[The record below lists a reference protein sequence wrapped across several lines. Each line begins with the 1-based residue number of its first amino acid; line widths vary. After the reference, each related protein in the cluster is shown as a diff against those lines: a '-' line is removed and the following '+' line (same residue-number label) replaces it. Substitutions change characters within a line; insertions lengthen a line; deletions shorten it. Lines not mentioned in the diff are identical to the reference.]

1 MFQSFT
7 GNSRRPRQVNLSGRA
22 TNPFAAFPGNSPTRQ
37 TPHAANPESAV
48 AIAQRERALRQ
59 HERDRQTASR
69 TVQRVWRGHHS
80 RQATYKGWKSEW
92 DTFEWERVIRALGFD
107 DNRGPTT
114 ELERLE
120 CLARLSAPPYPTAE
134 QCLDQLRLLVQ
145 FVGLVKKKED
155 ALRLVY
161 FCNVFE
167 QTFHALPTI
176 ATENDW
182 TELLKRL
189 ATAILHALSSATES
203 PTHEAAVLPLLRTI
217 VFLVDLIPKK
227 MATIAKHYYQ
237 TMAFLTKNIKRWEG
251 TLSPEH
257 ATNAVLALLR
267 PITSETMTAYEA
279 LAMSYLTIPNLPAY
293 LGELDGL
300 AHQINYKLLAPAIES
315 CISLTKER
323 ISTDDVEGIEG
334 RLWLLAYLIFFHR
347 YALPG
352 QANLQAPDLGF
363 LNVVSGLL
371 NSTSIYLTRWLEA
384 DENGLDPVRGPYLD
398 QFVTDQV
405 SSLVNQSSITG
416 LLSRIKTSQLSH
428 TDLSNNEY
436 NASREAKIL
445 ATYALNLLRVFPRRG
460 DDIRM
465 WLYLGSA
472 PSAGPT
478 SDQPGAKIPA
488 IKYFWHASKSS
499 QIFETI
505 SKDSTQVLPLLQL
518 PQDGDKEDQE
528 QEWTIILLFFELYT
542 FVLKVMDDEEF
553 FSSASPFAASPSVLS
568 SWTKESALPLKDI
581 KDMTVFLKNLA
592 FTLYWNVADLTKKG
606 PVPSS
611 AVDLRSY
618 FSNTAQ
624 VSGPMERAEVETKKE
639 INDLPG
645 VTGIPLDYF
654 KGLVTGLLRMLHERD
669 SRRKFLPPNHWLM
682 TDRFDMEGFIPAVVA
697 EEEKR
702 HEFQDDDEESEP
714 DLLDEEYPEP
724 SHLVGN
730 SHARRLIHIQAM
742 RNSQRR
748 QAHNNALAAI
758 APRLE
763 ILRNMPFFIPFAT
776 RVQIFRQFIFRD
788 QQRRRKGFV
797 DPESWRLSVAQ
808 NAMINGPPEGAA
820 DILARHH
827 ADIRRESVFED
838 AFSQYYGLGDG
849 LKEPIQISFIDQFG
863 AMEAGIDG
871 GGVTK
876 EFLTSITSQAFK
888 TDDYESMFAENDHH
902 LLYPSPIAVDQLKKV
917 LSEAGLTSSSLEWQ
931 DDVRG
936 LLRRYEFLGRIIG
949 KCLYEGILVD
959 VNFAPFFL
967 LKWALTGGSRSAV
980 KESSYRANLNDL
992 KDLDEGL
999 YQGLL
1004 QLKNYPGNVEDFGLD
1019 FTINNIIRMPSGANR
1034 TVTAELKPNGSQT
1047 AVTNKNR
1054 LVYISYVARYRL
1066 QLQPAL
1072 QTNAFLQGLGQI
1084 IQPAWL
1090 SMFNQSELQTLVSGD
1105 KADIDV
1111 EDLRR
1116 NTLYGGVY
1124 VIGDDNLEHPTIAL
1138 FWQVMHEMTNEERQ
1152 KVIRFVTSTPR
1163 APLLGFSHLRPN
1175 FSIRDSSE
1183 DQERLPSTSTC
1194 VNLLKLPRYSDAD
1207 TLRSKL
1213 LYAVSSGAGFDLS

>member
-22 TNPFAAFPGNSPTRQ
+22 TNPFVAFPGNPQTRQ
-37 TPHAANPESAV
+37 TPHVANPESAV

-69 TVQRVWRGHHS
+69 TVQRVWRGYQS
-80 RQATYKGWKSEW
+80 RKRTYKGWKSEW
-92 DTFEWERVIRALGFD
+92 DTFEWNRVTSALGLD
-107 DNRGPTT
+107 DDRGPMT

-145 FVGLVKKKED
+145 FVGLVRNKED
-155 ALRLVY
+155 VLRLVY

-167 QTFHALPTI
+167 ETFHFLPTI

-189 ATAILHALSSATES
+189 AVAILHALGSSRDS
-203 PTHEAAVLPLLRTI
+203 PTHDAAVLPLLRTI

-227 MATIAKHYYQ
+227 MATIAQQYYE
-237 TMAFLTKNIKRWEG
+237 TMALLTKNIGLFGG
-251 TLSPEH
+251 TPSPEH
-257 ATNAVLALLR
+257 VTNAVLALLR
-267 PITSETMTAYEA
+267 PITSETMAAYEA

-300 AHQINYKLLAPAIES
+300 AHKINYKLLAPAIES
-315 CISLTKER
+315 CIPMTKER
-323 ISTDDVEGIEG
+323 LSTDDVEGIEG

-352 QANLQAPDLGF
+352 QANLQAPDLAF

-371 NSTSIYLTRWLEA
+371 NSTSIYLTRCFEV
-384 DENGLDPVRGPYLD
+384 DENGLDPVRAPCLD
-398 QFVTDQV
+398 QFVADQV

-416 LLSRIKTSQLSH
+416 LLSRIRTFHLSH
-428 TDLSNNEY
+428 TDVSNNEY
-436 NASREAKIL
+436 NASKEAKIL

-472 PSAGPT
+472 PSAGLT
-478 SDQPGAKIPA
+478 AGEPGAKIPA
-488 IKYFWHASKSS
+488 IKYFWQASKSS
-499 QIFETI
+499 QIFHTI

-518 PQDGDKEDQE
+518 PQGGDTEDQE

-542 FVLKVMDDEEF
+542 FLLKVMDDEEF
-553 FSSASPFAASPSVLS
+553 FSSASPYAASPNVLS
-568 SWTKESALPLKDI
+568 SWTKESALPLQDI
-581 KDMTVFLKNLA
+581 KDMTIFLKNLA
-592 FTLYWNVADLTKKG
+592 FTLYWNIADLTKKG
-606 PVPSS
+606 PVLSS

-618 FSNTAQ
+618 FNNTTQ
-624 VSGPMERAEVETKKE
+624 VSGSIDRTEVEAKKE

-645 VTGIPLDYF
+645 VIGIPLDYF

-669 SRRKFLPPNHWLM
+669 SRRKFLPQNHWLM

-714 DLLDEEYPEP
+714 DLLDAEYREP
-724 SHLVGN
+724 SPLVGN
-730 SHARRLIHIQAM
+730 SHARRLIQIQAM

-917 LSEAGLTSSSLEWQ
+917 LSEAGLTNSSPEWQ

-959 VNFAPFFL
+959 VDFAPFFL

-1019 FTINNIIRMPSGANR
+1019 FTINNKIRMPSGANR

-1084 IQPAWL
+1084 VQPAWL

>member
-59 HERDRQTASR
+59 RERDRQTACR

-80 RQATYKGWKSEW
+80 RNATYKSWKSEW
-92 DTFEWERVIRALGFD
+92 DNIEWERVHHSLRLD
-107 DNRGPTT
+107 DNGEPRTDVG
-114 ELERLE
+114 RLE

-134 QCLDQLRLLVQ
+134 QCLGQLRLLVQ
-145 FVGLVKKKED
+145 FVGSARRQED
-155 ALRLVY
+155 VLRLVY

-176 ATENDW
+176 ATEGEW

-189 ATAILHALSSATES
+189 AIAILHALSSATNT
-203 PTHEAAVLPLLRTI
+203 PTHGAAVLPLLRTI
-217 VFLVDLIPKK
+217 TFLVDLIPKR
-227 MATIAKHYYQ
+227 MAAIAKLYYQ
-237 TMAFLTKNIKRWEG
+237 TMAYLTKNIMLLGEN
-251 TLSPEH
+251 LSSEH
-257 ATNAVLALLR
+257 VTNAVLALLR

-279 LAMSYLTIPNLPAY
+279 LAMSYLTVPDLLAY
-293 LGELDGL
+293 LGGLDQL

-315 CISLTKER
+315 CIASVTQR
-323 ISTDDVEGIEG
+323 SSTEDVEA
-334 RLWLLAYLIFFHR
+334 RQWLLAYMIFFHR

-352 QANLQAPDLGF
+352 QANQQAPDLGF
-363 LNVVSGLL
+363 LHVVSELL
-371 NSTSIYLTRWLEA
+371 NSTSSHLTRCLEA
-384 DENGLDPVRGPYLD
+384 EESNEPDTIGGSSLHP
-398 QFVTDQV
+398 FVKDQV

-416 LLSRIKTSQLSH
+416 LLSRIKASH
-428 TDLSNNEY
+428 FGQTETSNNEAE
-436 NASREAKIL
+436 ASREAKIL

-472 PSAGPT
+472 PAAVSG
-478 SDQPGAKIPA
+478 QPGAKIPA
-488 IKYFWHASKSS
+488 IKYFWQASKSS
-499 QIFETI
+499 RIFKTI
-505 SKDSTQVLPLLQL
+505 SKDSTEVLQLLQL
-518 PQDGDKEDQE
+518 PEHGNRGDQD

-542 FVLKVMDDEEF
+542 FLLKVMDDEEF
-553 FSSASPFAASPSVLS
+553 FSSASPFTASANVQS
-568 SWTKESALPLKDI
+568 SWTKESALPLEDI
-581 KDMTVFLKNLA
+581 KDMTIFLKNLA

-611 AVDLRSY
+611 TVDLRSY
-618 FSNTAQ
+618 FTNTAQ
-624 VSGPMERAEVETKKE
+624 SPGPMERSEMEAKDES
-639 INDLPG
+639 NDLPG

-669 SRRKFLPPNHWLM
+669 SRRKFLPQNHWLM

-702 HEFQDDDEESEP
+702 HEFQDDDEDAEP
-714 DLLDEEYPEP
+714 DLLDDETPEP

-748 QAHNNALAAI
+748 QAHKNALAAI

-808 NAMINGPPEGAA
+808 HAMISGPPEGAA

-838 AFSQYYGLGDG
+838 AFSQFYGLGDG

-876 EFLTSITSQAFK
+876 EFLTSITTQAFK

-902 LLYPSPIAVDQLKKV
+902 LLYPSPTAVDQLKTV
-917 LSEAGLTSSSLEWQ
+917 LGEAGLTSSSSEWQ

-936 LLRRYEFLGRIIG
+936 LLRRYEFLGRVIG

-1004 QLKNYPGNVEDFGLD
+1004 QLKNYPGNVEDFSLD
-1019 FTINNIIRMPSGANR
+1019 FTINNVIRMPSGKNR

-1054 LVYISYVARYRL
+1054 LVYISYMARYRL

-1138 FWQVMHEMTNEERQ
+1138 FWQVMHEMNNEERQ

-1194 VNLLKLPRYSDAD
+1194 VNLLKLPRYSDAA

>member
-22 TNPFAAFPGNSPTRQ
+22 NNPFAAFPGNSPARK
-37 TPHAANPESAV
+37 TPHATNPESAV

-59 HERDRQTASR
+59 LERDRQAACR
-69 TVQRVWRGHHS
+69 TVQRVWRGHRS
-80 RQATYKGWKSEW
+80 RKATYTEWKSAW
-92 DTFEWERVIRALGFD
+92 DDFEWERVCSALGL
-107 DNRGPTT
+107 DNNVRPTT
-114 ELERLE
+114 EVERLE
-120 CLARLSAPPYPTAE
+120 YLAGLSAPPYPTAE
-134 QCLDQLRLLVQ
+134 QCLGQLRVLVQ
-145 FVGLVKKKED
+145 FLGSVKSQED
-155 ALRLVY
+155 VLRLVY
-161 FCNVFE
+161 FCQVLE
-167 QTFHALPTI
+167 QTFHSLPTI
-176 ATENDW
+176 ATEGEW

-189 ATAILHALSSATES
+189 AITILRALSSATHT
-203 PTHEAAVLPLLRTI
+203 PTHKAAVLPLLRTM

-227 MATIAKHYYQ
+227 MATIAKQYYQ
-237 TMAFLTKNIKRWEG
+237 AMAYLTKNIALLG
-251 TLSPEH
+251 DSLSPEH
-257 ATNAVLALLR
+257 VTTAVLALLR

-279 LAMSYLTIPNLPAY
+279 FAVSYLTIPDLVAFI
-293 LGELDGL
+293 GSLDGL
-300 AHQINYKLLAPAIES
+300 AHQINYKILAPALES
-315 CISLTKER
+315 YIAPANGRPSVA
-323 ISTDDVEGIEG
+323 DVEA
-334 RLWLLAYLIFFHR
+334 RHWLLAYLIFFHR
-347 YALPG
+347 HTSPG
-352 QANLQAPDLGF
+352 QASLQAPDLGF
-363 LNVVSGLL
+363 LNVVSELL
-371 NSTSIYLTRWLEA
+371 NSTSAYLTRCFEM
-384 DENGLDPVRGPYLD
+384 DESNDAVTGSGPSLHP
-398 QFVTDQV
+398 FVKEQV
-405 SSLVNQSSITG
+405 SSLVNQGSVTG
-416 LLSRIKTSQLSH
+416 LLSRINASQLSG
-428 TDLSNNEY
+428 TNQSDKVSD
-436 NASREAKIL
+436 ASREANIL
-445 ATYALNLLRVFPRRG
+445 AKYALNLLRVFPRRG

-472 PSAGPT
+472 PSAVSG
-478 SDQPGAKIPA
+478 QPGTKIPA
-488 IKYFWHASKSS
+488 IKYFWQASKFSRVFQS
-499 QIFETI
+499 I
-505 SKDSTQVLPLLQL
+505 SKDSTEVLPLLQE
-518 PQDGDKEDQE
+518 PKDGTQVEQDQD
-528 QEWTIILLFFELYT
+528 WTIILLFLELYT

-553 FSSASPFAASPSVLS
+553 FSGASPFAASANVHS
-568 SWTKESALPLKDI
+568 SWTKESALPLEDI
-581 KDMTVFLKNLA
+581 KNMTVFLKNLA

-611 AVDLRSY
+611 AVDLKSY
-618 FSNTAQ
+618 FNNSQSPVLNDSEAGTREG
-624 VSGPMERAEVETKKE
+624 S
-639 INDLPG
+639 NDLPG

-669 SRRKFLPPNHWLM
+669 SRRKFLPQDHWLM

-702 HEFQDDDEESEP
+702 HEFQEDDEDGEP
-714 DLLDEEYPEP
+714 DLLDNEDQDP
-724 SHLVGN
+724 SYLIGN
-730 SHARRLIHIQAM
+730 SHARRLVNIQAL
-742 RNSQRR
+742 RARQRR
-748 QAHNNALAAI
+748 QAHKHALAAI

-797 DPESWRLSVAQ
+797 DPETWRLSVAQ
-808 NAMINGPPEGAA
+808 SSMLFGASEGAA

-827 ADIRRESVFED
+827 ADIHRESVFED
-838 AFSQYYGLGDG
+838 AYSQFYSLGDG
-849 LKEPIQISFIDQFG
+849 LKEPIQISFIDKFG

-876 EFLTSITSQAFK
+876 EFLTSITSEAFR
-888 TDDYESMFAENDHH
+888 TDDHENMFAENDHH
-902 LLYPSPIAVDQLKKV
+902 LLYPSPTAVDRFKMV
-917 LSEAGLTSSSLEWQ
+917 LSEAGLKSSSTEWQ

-936 LLRRYEFLGRIIG
+936 LLRRYEFLGRVIG

-1019 FTINNIIRMPSGANR
+1019 FTINNVIRMPNGTNR

-1047 AVTNKNR
+1047 PVTNKNR
-1054 LVYISYVARYRL
+1054 LVYISYMARYRL
-1066 QLQPAL
+1066 QVQPAL
-1072 QTNAFLQGLGQI
+1072 QTNAFLQGLGQM

-1116 NTLYGGVY
+1116 NTQYGGVY
-1124 VIGDDNLEHPTIAL
+1124 VIGDDNQEHPTIAL

-1163 APLLGFSHLRPN
+1163 APLLGFSHLRPH
-1175 FSIRDSSE
+1175 FSIRDSSD

-1194 VNLLKLPRYSDAD
+1194 VNLLKLPRYSDAE

>member
-59 HERDRQTASR
+59 LERDRQTASR
-69 TVQRVWRGHHS
+69 TVQRVWRGHQS
-80 RQATYKGWKSEW
+80 RKATYKVWKSEW
-92 DTFEWERVIRALGFD
+92 DTLEWERVTTALDFD
-107 DNRGPTT
+107 DDRLPRT
-114 ELERLE
+114 EVERLE

-145 FVGLVKKKED
+145 FVGLATKKED
-155 ALRLVY
+155 VLRLVY

-189 ATAILHALSSATES
+189 ATAILHALSSARNS

-217 VFLVDLIPKK
+217 VFLVDLIPKR
-227 MATIAKHYYQ
+227 MASIGKHYYQ
-237 TMAFLTKNIKRWEG
+237 TMAFLTKNIELVGG

-257 ATNAVLALLR
+257 VTNAVLALLR
-267 PITSETMTAYEA
+267 PITSETIAAYEA

-315 CISLTKER
+315 CIPLAKER
-323 ISTDDVEGIEG
+323 LSTDDVEGIEG

-371 NSTSIYLTRWLEA
+371 NSTSVYLTRCLEA
-384 DENGLDPVRGPYLD
+384 DENGPDPARGPYLD
-398 QFVTDQV
+398 QFVADQV

-416 LLSRIKTSQLSH
+416 LLSRIKTSYLSH
-428 TDLSNNEY
+428 TDISNDY

-472 PSAGPT
+472 PSADLT
-478 SDQPGAKIPA
+478 SGQPGAKVPA
-488 IKYFWHASKSS
+488 IKYFWQASKSS
-499 QIFETI
+499 RIFDTI
-505 SKDSTQVLPLLQL
+505 SKDSSQVLPLLQL
-518 PQDGDKEDQE
+518 PQDGNQEDQE

-553 FSSASPFAASPSVLS
+553 FSSASPFAASQNVLS
-568 SWTKESALPLKDI
+568 SWTKESALPLKDV

-624 VSGPMERAEVETKKE
+624 VSGPMERTEVETKKE

-669 SRRKFLPPNHWLM
+669 SRRKFLPQNHWLM

-702 HEFQDDDEESEP
+702 HEFQDDDEDTEP
-714 DLLDEEYPEP
+714 DLLDEEHPEP
-724 SHLVGN
+724 SQLVGN
-730 SHARRLIHIQAM
+730 SHARRLIHMQAM

-797 DPESWRLSVAQ
+797 EPESWRLSVAQ
-808 NAMINGPPEGAA
+808 SAMMNGHAEGAA

-876 EFLTSITSQAFK
+876 EFLTSVTAEAFK

-917 LSEAGLTSSSLEWQ
+917 LSEAGLTSSSPEWQ
-931 DDVRG
+931 NDVRG

-1004 QLKNYPGNVEDFGLD
+1004 QLKNYPGDVEDFGLD
-1019 FTINNIIRMPSGANR
+1019 FTINNVIRMPSGQNR

-1047 AVTNKNR
+1047 PVTNKNR

-1163 APLLGFSHLRPN
+1163 APLLGFSHLRPH

>member
-22 TNPFAAFPGNSPTRQ
+22 TNPFAAFPGNSPNRQ

-69 TVQRVWRGHHS
+69 TVQRVWRGHQS
-80 RQATYKGWKSEW
+80 RNATYKNWKSEW
-92 DTFEWERVIRALGFD
+92 DNFEWERVMGALGLED
-107 DNRGPTT
+107 DQRPTT
-114 ELERLE
+114 EVERLE
-120 CLARLSAPPYPTAE
+120 CLARLSAPPYHTAE

-145 FVGLVKKKED
+145 FVGLVKKKD
-155 ALRLVY
+155 DVLRLVY

-167 QTFHALPTI
+167 QTFNALPTI
-176 ATENDW
+176 ATENEW

-189 ATAILHALSSATES
+189 AIAILHALSLAKDS

-217 VFLVDLIPKK
+217 VFLVDLIPKR
-227 MATIAKHYYQ
+227 MATIAKQYYQ
-237 TMAFLTKNIKRWEG
+237 TMAFLTKNLELWRD
-251 TLSPEH
+251 TLSPELI
-257 ATNAVLALLR
+257 TNAVLALLR

-279 LAMSYLTIPNLPAY
+279 LAMSYLTIPNLPTY
-293 LGELDGL
+293 LGDLDGL
-300 AHQINYKLLAPAIES
+300 AHQINYKLLAPAIEL
-315 CISLTKER
+315 CIPATKER

-352 QANLQAPDLGF
+352 QANLQAPDLEF
-363 LNVVSGLL
+363 LCVVSGLL
-371 NSTSIYLTRWLEA
+371 NSTSIYLTRSLEA
-384 DENGLDPVRGPYLD
+384 DESGADSIRGPYLD

-416 LLSRIKTSQLSH
+416 LLSRIKSAHLSQTGLS
-428 TDLSNNEY
+428 SNES
-436 NASREAKIL
+436 NASKEAKIV

-472 PSAGPT
+472 PSAGPA
-478 SDQPGAKIPA
+478 SGEPGAKIPA
-488 IKYFWHASKSS
+488 IKYFWQASKSS
-499 QIFETI
+499 RIFDI
-505 SKDSTQVLPLLQL
+505 VSKDSTQVLPLLQP
-518 PQDGDKEDQE
+518 PQDGNQE
-528 QEWTIILLFFELYT
+528 EQDQEWTIILLFFELYT
-542 FVLKVMDDEEF
+542 FLLKVMDDEEF
-553 FSSASPFAASPSVLS
+553 FSSASPFTSSSNVLS
-568 SWTKESALPLKDI
+568 SWTKESALPLGDI
-581 KDMTVFLKNLA
+581 GDMTVFLKNLA

-618 FSNTAQ
+618 FNNTSQ
-624 VSGPMERAEVETKKE
+624 VSEPTERFEVEVKKE

-702 HEFQDDDEESEP
+702 HEFQDDDEDSEP
-714 DLLDEEYPEP
+714 DLLDEEYSEP
-724 SHLVGN
+724 SQLVGN

-788 QQRRRKGFV
+788 QERRRKGFV

-820 DILARHH
+820 NILARHH

-838 AFSQYYGLGDG
+838 AFSQYYSLGDG

-902 LLYPSPIAVDQLKKV
+902 LL
-917 LSEAGLTSSSLEWQ
+917 EAGLTSSSVEWQ

-1004 QLKNYPGNVEDFGLD
+1004 QLKNYTGNVEDFGLD
-1019 FTINNIIRMPSGANR
+1019 FTINNVIRMPSGNNR
-1034 TVTAELKPNGSQT
+1034 TVTVDLKPNGSQT

-1054 LVYISYVARYRL
+1054 LVYISYIARYRL

-1163 APLLGFSHLRPN
+1163 APLLGFSHLRPH

-1194 VNLLKLPRYSDAD
+1194 VNLLKLPRYSDAE

>member
-59 HERDRQTASR
+59 LERDRQTASR
-69 TVQRVWRGHHS
+69 TVQRVWRGHQS
-80 RQATYKGWKSEW
+80 RKATYKVWKSEW
-92 DTFEWERVIRALGFD
+92 DTLEWERVTTALDFD
-107 DNRGPTT
+107 DDRRPRT
-114 ELERLE
+114 EVERLE

-145 FVGLVKKKED
+145 FVGLATKKED
-155 ALRLVY
+155 VLRLVY

-189 ATAILHALSSATES
+189 ATAILHALGSARNS
-203 PTHEAAVLPLLRTI
+203 PTHEAAILPLLRTI
-217 VFLVDLIPKK
+217 VFLVDLIPKR
-227 MATIAKHYYQ
+227 MASIGKHYYR
-237 TMAFLTKNIKRWEG
+237 TMAFLTRNIELLRG

-257 ATNAVLALLR
+257 VTNAVLALLR
-267 PITSETMTAYEA
+267 PITSETIAAYEA

-315 CISLTKER
+315 CIPLAKER
-323 ISTDDVEGIEG
+323 LSTNDVEGIEG

-352 QANLQAPDLGF
+352 QANLQAPDLAF

-371 NSTSIYLTRWLEA
+371 NSTSVYLTRCLEA
-384 DENGLDPVRGPYLD
+384 DENGPDPARGPYLD
-398 QFVTDQV
+398 QFVADQV

-416 LLSRIKTSQLSH
+416 LLSRIKTSYLSH
-428 TDLSNNEY
+428 TDISNDY

-445 ATYALNLLRVFPRRG
+445 ATYALNLLR
-460 DDIRM
+460 
-465 WLYLGSA
+465 
-472 PSAGPT
+472 
-478 SDQPGAKIPA
+478 PGAKVPA
-488 IKYFWHASKSS
+488 IKYFWQASKSS
-499 QIFETI
+499 RIFDTI
-505 SKDSTQVLPLLQL
+505 SKDSSQVLPLLQL
-518 PQDGDKEDQE
+518 PQDGNQEDQE

-553 FSSASPFAASPSVLS
+553 FSSASPFSASQNVLS
-568 SWTKESALPLKDI
+568 SWTKESALPLEDV

-624 VSGPMERAEVETKKE
+624 VSGPMERTEVETKKE

-669 SRRKFLPPNHWLM
+669 SRRKFLPQNHWLM

-702 HEFQDDDEESEP
+702 HEFQDDDEDAEP

-724 SHLVGN
+724 SQLVGN
-730 SHARRLIHIQAM
+730 SHARRLIHMQAM

-797 DPESWRLSVAQ
+797 EPESWRLSVAQ
-808 NAMINGPPEGAA
+808 SAMMNGHAEGAA

-876 EFLTSITSQAFK
+876 EFLTSVTAEAFK

-917 LSEAGLTSSSLEWQ
+917 LSEAGLTSSSPEWQ
-931 DDVRG
+931 NDVRG

-1004 QLKNYPGNVEDFGLD
+1004 TNVFHQLQLKNYPGDVEDFGLD
-1019 FTINNIIRMPSGANR
+1019 FTINNVIRMPSGQNR

-1047 AVTNKNR
+1047 PVTNKNR

-1066 QLQPAL
+1066 QLQPVL

-1163 APLLGFSHLRPN
+1163 APLLGFSHLRPH
-1175 FSIRDSSE
+1175 FSIRDSSD